1 MKKFLST
8 VLLLLVI
15 AAIYFYRRDFVQ
27 YLMINYVYKADFE
40 EKTSNNYERKIDFKY
55 VQVEDRFEPRT
66 KQDILNIIYT
76 SLDRGYDDFA
86 FFCAKDYTDCTKDMK
101 ELVDNNYEIAN
112 INNFVA
118 PYNSYQR
125 LSFTIDGYGIIRIH
139 VEKMYTKSEISLI
152 DQKVE
157 QLYSELIK
165 SNRTERENIKAIHD
179 YIINH
184 TVYLQEQEIS
194 DYFNRTAHPQKTNI
208 AYGPLFNG
216 VGICGGY
223 TDTMALFLDR
233 MNIPNY
239 RVASETHIW
248 NLVYIDGEWKHLDLT
263 WDDPVTDTG
272 VNVLLDTYFL
282 IDSSILDKENRTE
295 HKYDKSIY
303 LEA

>member
-8 VLLLLVI
+8 IFLLLLI
-15 AAIYFYRRDFVQ
+15 AAIYFYRRDFIQ
-27 YLMINYVYKADFE
+27 YIMVNYIYKTEFE
-40 EKTSNNYERKIDFKY
+40 EKSANNYERSVDFKY
-55 VQVEDRFEPRT
+55 VQVESRFEPKT

-76 SLDRGYDDFA
+76 ALDRGYDDFA
-86 FFCAKDYTDCTKDMK
+86 FFCSKEYKDCPNDMK
-101 ELVDNNYEIAN
+101 ELIDNNYEIAN

-125 LSFTIDGYGIIRIH
+125 LSFAIDGYGIIRVH
-139 VEKMYTKSEISLI
+139 VEKMYTTSEMNLI
-152 DQKVE
+152 NQKIE
-157 QLYSELIK
+157 QLYPTLVK
-165 SNRTERENIKAIHD
+165 SNRSTKDNIKAIHD

-184 TVYLQEQEIS
+184 TVYLQEEETG
-194 DYFNRTAHPQKTNI
+194 DYLNKSVHPKKTSI

-216 VGICGGY
+216 AGICGGY
-223 TDTMALFLDR
+223 TDAMALFLDR

-282 IDSSILDKENRTE
+282 ISSSTLETENRSE